1 MIDQELSP
9 QNAPRL
15 RWRERAL
22 RETRHRL
29 QHLQIEIHRVKA
41 DLARLES
48 ANEMDLANQLAEEL
62 NRSVEQA
69 VGNVPTPQLLA
80 TPHTRHVASR
90 VDLSSGRKLTTRSAS
105 GNIASAST
113 RATIAE
119 PTPPEWRS
127 AKPIRQRRSK
137 SKSRALQASL
147 GLHFL
152 LLLLI
157 APLSY
162 VIVTHERL
170 PLFAS
175 MFGPEVSDVADPGTG
190 PIELVS
196 FEEFEAPGDVVEPVA
211 SLPQS
216 ESEAFGPFEDVL
228 SGDPAPQFGQL
239 NSLPT
244 DVGTLMAGGGSG
256 SSQGLP
262 GGGGR
267 GAASDEARLGMTNFF
282 GTPARANRVV
292 FLVDNSG
299 SMKQGRMETTLLEL
313 ARSIEALGEK
323 QEFYVVFYSD
333 QAYPM
338 FYPHSEMSAV
348 PATRENKQRLYRWL
362 QTVELC
368 VGGALLK
375 AVEIAESLEPQ
386 VVYVLSDGNITSQ
399 RTLEQLTQPSG
410 RKFALHTLG
419 MGVAKPQDAQNLA
432 AIAAAHH
439 GTFQMVRPLPAAVQM
454 AKARPIRSNSFGVAW
469 GAAALAPLR

>member
-1 MIDQELSP
+1 MQLS
-9 QNAPRL
+9 
-15 RWRERAL
+15 
-22 RETRHRL
+22 
-29 QHLQIEIHRVKA
+29 
-41 DLARLES
+41 LA
-48 ANEMDLANQLAEEL
+48 A
-62 NRSVEQA
+62 
-69 VGNVPTPQLLA
+69 
-80 TPHTRHVASR
+80 HVL
-90 VDLSSGRKLTTRSAS
+90 V
-105 GNIASAST
+105 
-113 RATIAE
+113 
-119 PTPPEWRS
+119 
-127 AKPIRQRRSK
+127 
-137 SKSRALQASL
+137 
-147 GLHFL
+147 L
-152 LLLLI
+152 LLL

-162 VIVTHERL
+162 VIATNERL
-170 PLFAS
+170 PLWAT
-175 MFGPEVSDVADPGTG
+175 MFGPEVSDIEDPGTG

-196 FEEFEAPGDVVEPVA
+196 FEDFAAPGDVVEAVA
-211 SLPQS
+211 NLPEI
-216 ESEAFGPFEDVL
+216 ESDAFGPFEDVL
-228 SGDPAPQFGQL
+228 SGDVAPQLGQL

-244 DVGTLMAGGGSG
+244 DVGTLMAGGGNDNG
-256 SSQGLP
+256 QGLP

-267 GAASDEARLGMTNFF
+267 GAAGDEARLGTTNFF

-338 FYPHSEMSAV
+338 FYPHSEMNAV
-348 PATRENKQRLYRWL
+348 AATRENKERLYRWL

-399 RTLEQLTQPSG
+399 RTLEQLTHPNA

-432 AIAAAHH
+432 AIALAHH

-454 AKARPIRSNSFGVAW
+454 AKAHPIRSNSFGVSW
-469 GAAALAPLR
+469 GAAPLPPLR